1 MKTKMKVIKNVGLFA
16 VSAALLIGCTACNNG
31 GSNGSGDQDG
41 SKYTDPNTVVQ
52 TYDNKAY
59 NEYLLGE
66 GKSAIANQWGGYGIG
81 DPFVMR
87 WNGVYY
93 LYVSSLDTQ
102 IGVRGYKSADL
113 VNWVPMTGEGLK
125 TGYVSEDR
133 VTAAAYAP
141 EVYYFNGT
149 FYMYTSPGG
158 KGHYIL
164 TSSKPEGPFLPVT
177 DNFGLSIDGS
187 VLIDDDEQMYFTHAT
202 NGGITMLR
210 MNSMTEMN
218 TSSMPLLNETS
229 IGGWTEGSY
238 ILKHNGIYYLTYT
251 GNHVA
256 SDGYRIAYST
266 ATDLSGN
273 YRNAFTRAQNNPL
286 VLETESDLKGIGHSS
301 TVMGP
306 DMDSY
311 YLVYHYLNSSGGP
324 NRSLG
329 IDRLTFDGKMM
340 SVSAKLE
347 GSVKPALPAFYA
359 ASKDGEKFST
369 QGAFFLSNSSA
380 PASFTAEYNLSGA
393 EVSTYVFGYKDEN
406 NYSDVTVNLSEK
418 EVTLNK
424 TVNGTTTK
432 VESGTLVNDFAADK
446 LHTVRVASRDGKV
459 DVLFDNMTKI
469 DDAELT
475 VSAGKIG
482 YKSLAGEAEV
492 GYTAFSTVA
501 MGMSD
506 EKEAKQADAFVG
518 AANYLHDDV
527 YTVGS
532 NLGSSSKIETITEE
546 DDMRFDG
553 WSKLTLGAKGD
564 HASYLV
570 YNGKAGR
577 YGLELVYPKSYG
589 GKKIG
594 IKIDGVDGG
603 KVYRCTLPAVKSQNE
618 YVKAIV
624 GEFNLAEGARIV
636 RLENVGD
643 AIAFTAFRFTE
654 TSPIAPQYEASLTSY
669 AESGVDYKAI
679 WKIKK
684 DAEGN
689 AIGHYAKAGSRQL
702 VYFGDN
708 TITDF
713 TLEVE
718 MMLEGETSPGSTAG
732 IVFHAKN
739 YASSP
744 HDSEKSIT
752 GYYVGANNSILS
764 LMRYNYAD
772 DTNTLDASAPAK
784 FASDVFYKIKIQM
797 RGNNIKV
804 WIGDGA
810 DPVFDVTDDWSF
822 ASGKVGLYTT
832 GAAVVFRNL
841 KISG

>member
-31 GSNGSGDQDG
+31 GSNGPGDQDG

-482 YKSLAGEAEV
+482 
-492 GYTAFSTVA
+492 
-501 MGMSD
+501 
-506 EKEAKQADAFVG
+506 
-518 AANYLHDDV
+518 
-527 YTVGS
+527 
-532 NLGSSSKIETITEE
+532 
-546 DDMRFDG
+546 DMRFDG

-784 FASDVFYKIKIQM
+784 FASDVFYMIKIQM